1 MLFHS
6 DVLCFILQIRYD
18 NELKRYMKS
27 TGLRLKELRA
37 MAKSQPKSKNRNRGS
52 SGSQQASASAT
63 VATGNSQLAAQA
75 AAFMGLPISAGV
87 PMGMLGAAGAMGMLP
102 SHFSQVWP
110 GGQQYAGQQMM
121 GIAASQL
128 QLATQSGSLYSNGYA
143 LGGTSS
149 SSSISTSKPA
159 MASRDAQM
167 YRYIDILYLYL
178 FAYTLS
184 HKT

>member
-1 MLFHS
+1 
-6 DVLCFILQIRYD
+6 
-18 NELKRYMKS
+18 MKS

-37 MAKSQPKSKNRNRGS
+37 MAKSQPKSKNRNRS
-52 SGSQQASASAT
+52 SSTSQQPGAAAS

-128 QLATQSGSLYSNGYA
+128 QLATQSGSLYSNGYS
-143 LGGTSS
+143 LGTNSS
-149 SSSISTSKPA
+149 ATTSKPA
-159 MASRDAQM
+159 MASRDGQM
-167 YRYIDILYLYL
+167 YR
-178 FAYTLS
+178 
-184 HKT
+184 

>member
-1 MLFHS
+1 MFF
-6 DVLCFILQIRYD
+6 VCQIRYD

-37 MAKSQPKSKNRNRGS
+37 MAKSQPKSKNRNRS
-52 SGSQQASASAT
+52 SFSSSQQATASAA

-110 GGQQYAGQQMM
+110 GGQQYAAGQQMM

-128 QLATQSGSLYSNGYA
+128 QLATQSGSLYNNGYA
-143 LGGTSS
+143 LGTSNSS
-149 SSSISTSKPA
+149 STISKPS
-159 MASRDAQM
+159 MASRDGQM
-167 YRYIDILYLYL
+167 YR
-178 FAYTLS
+178 
-184 HKT
+184 

>member
-1 MLFHS
+1 MRYCNF
-6 DVLCFILQIRYD
+6 QIRYD

-37 MAKSQPKSKNRNRGS
+37 MAKSQPKSKNRNRSSS
-52 SGSQQASASAT
+52 SGIQQAGASAS
-63 VATGNSQLAAQA
+63 VAAGNSQLAAQA

-128 QLATQSGSLYSNGYA
+128 QLASQSGSLYSNGYA
-143 LGGTSS
+143 LGTN
-149 SSSISTSKPA
+149 SSSITTSKPA
-159 MASRDAQM
+159 MTSRDGQM
-167 YRYIDILYLYL
+167 YR
-178 FAYTLS
+178 
-184 HKT
+184 

>member
-1 MLFHS
+1 MTCTHFF
-6 DVLCFILQIRYD
+6 DFQVRYD

-37 MAKSQPKSKNRNRGS
+37 MAKSQPKSKNRNRS
-52 SGSQQASASAT
+52 SSSSQQPSASAS
-63 VATGNSQLAAQA
+63 VAGGNSQLAAQA

-128 QLATQSGSLYSNGYA
+128 QLATQSGSLYSNGYS
-143 LGGTSS
+143 LGTNNSS
-149 SSSISTSKPA
+149 VTTTKPA
-159 MASRDAQM
+159 LASRDGQM
-167 YRYIDILYLYL
+167 YR
-178 FAYTLS
+178 
-184 HKT
+184 